1 MSSSAIGN
9 DPDGRIKIH
18 WRLTT
23 DHFVTVGLSGIEW
36 CGESCVQFVV
46 VVVHAKYRTTIA
58 KGPSED

>member
-9 DPDGRIKIH
+9 DPDGRIEIH

-36 CGESCVQFVV
+36 CGESVQFVV
-46 VVVHAKYRTTIA
+46 VVVHAKYRPTIT